1 MFFSSDLAYQSCCLS
16 GMLTLGEARDYN
28 VPFTDIRGCN
38 RKRPT
43 PKMMVGQMKASVI
56 VLCHL
61 LVKKYLSQ
69 KSQWTQQPGIYLSK
83 IFYQG
88 TPRLWFHSRGHCSQ
102 RSCHRE
108 LGVSTGVDPK
118 RLGFLLHSV
127 SLSLVCPCAKSGRM
141 AWKELWVRHQETW
154 FRVSPA
160 PLTGC
165 VLTSLSLFS
174 YLQEQEGSCKLGDF
188 TSLPPVLTC
197 AQV

>member
-108 LGVSTGVDPK
+108 LGWQGRAASFDSESSCPSPK
-118 RLGFLLHSV
+118 PPPTPWAARLCHTNRTQWCSF
-127 SLSLVCPCAKSGRM
+127 C
-141 AWKELWVRHQETW
+141 
-154 FRVSPA
+154 
-160 PLTGC
+160 
-165 VLTSLSLFS
+165 
-174 YLQEQEGSCKLGDF
+174 
-188 TSLPPVLTC
+188 TC
-197 AQV
+197 SAI